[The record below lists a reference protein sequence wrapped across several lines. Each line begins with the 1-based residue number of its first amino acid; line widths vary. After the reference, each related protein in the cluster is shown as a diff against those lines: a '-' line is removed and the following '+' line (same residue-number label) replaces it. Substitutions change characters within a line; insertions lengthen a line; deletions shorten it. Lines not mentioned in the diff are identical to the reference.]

1 MTPQEIF
8 DTVVTHL
15 FQQGRQS
22 SVKGM
27 CLYRSESG
35 LKCAVGALIPDDAYD
50 PKMDDFDDSEFG
62 DTGISSLISSGLLPS
77 DLQKTFEDNIT
88 LLRDLQDAHDLDL
101 SWGDEKLMKIQL
113 ENIAFKHKLDY
124 SVLSKLSF
132 KGN

>member
-15 FQQGRQS
+15 FQQGCQS
-22 SVKGM
+22 SVEGM

-50 PKMDDFDDSEFG
+50 PKMDHGNDTN
-62 DTGISSLISSGLLPS
+62 TGIDYLIGSGLLPP
-77 DLQKTFEDNIT
+77 DLQKTFERNIT
-88 LLRDLQDAHDLDL
+88 LLRDLQDAHDHDL
-101 SWGDEKLMKIQL
+101 SWGEEKFMKIQL
-113 ENIAFKHKLDY
+113 ENVAFGHKLDY

-132 KGN
+132 KG